1 MEGAAMAARTVVMFA
16 VLIGGG
22 WLAVDSLAEPGKPTA
37 PPKEPSSDSVT
48 ERERTILVGLHRTA
62 VEVFVDRPG
71 FGVRRLTPSY
81 EDVINAPK
89 PLQSDDRGSIVEP
102 EKPTIDVKKPAKDK
116 DSHFTFQETIQ
127 KRFGSGYPVSETE
140 QLTILK
146 VQLVG
151 LSKHPKPVV
160 YDAANVPG
168 MKGVK
173 DIPTRELDAFE
184 KHALEALQSGEN
196 LKVER
201 RGSETR
207 VMAPIYAG
215 KQCLACHDKPGEM
228 LGAFTYVLERQ
239 PVKKAK

>member
-1 MEGAAMAARTVVMFA
+1 MAARTVVMFA
-16 VLIGGG
+16 LLIGGG
-22 WLAVDSLAEPGKPTA
+22 WLAVDSLAGPKPTD
-37 PPKEPSSDSVT
+37 PPKETPSDPVT
-48 ERERTILVGLHRTA
+48 ERERTVIVGLHRSA

-71 FGVRRLTPSY
+71 FGVRRLSPSY
-81 EDVINAPK
+81 EDVINAPQ

-102 EKPTIDVKKPAKDK
+102 EKPTIDVKKPGKDK

-127 KRFGSGYPVSETE
+127 NRFGSGYPVSETE
-140 QLTILK
+140 QLSVRK

-151 LSKHPKPVV
+151 LTKNPKPVV

-184 KHALEALQSGEN
+184 KQALEALQSGEN

-201 RGSETR
+201 RGSEMR
-207 VMAPIYAG
+207 VMGPIYAG
-215 KQCLACHDKPGEM
+215 KQCLGCHDKPGEM
-228 LGAFTYVLERQ
+228 LGAFTYVVERQ
-239 PVKKAK
+239 PVKKVK

>member
-1 MEGAAMAARTVVMFA
+1 MFA
-16 VLIGGG
+16 LLIGGG
-22 WLAVDSLAEPGKPTA
+22 WLAVDSLAEPGKPAA
-37 PPKEPSSDSVT
+37 PPKETPSDSVT
-48 ERERTILVGLHRTA
+48 DRERAILVNLHRNA
-62 VEVFVDRPG
+62 VNVFVNRTG
-71 FGVRRLTPSY
+71 FGGRRTLPSY
-81 EDVINAPK
+81 EDVINAPR

-116 DSHFTFQETIQ
+116 DSHFTFQEAMQ
-127 KRFGSGYPVSETE
+127 DRLGSGWPVSESE
-140 QLTILK
+140 QLAVHK

-151 LSKHPKPVV
+151 LTKNPKPVV
-160 YDAANVPG
+160 YDTAKVPG

-184 KHALEALQSGEN
+184 NQALEALQSGEN

-201 RGSETR
+201 RGSEMR
-207 VMAPIYAG
+207 VMGPIYAG
-215 KQCLACHDKPGEM
+215 RQCLGCHDKPGEM